1 MIRYLPLWAMVVI
14 VSAIPAAFETNCTWN
29 GGVQSVNGNG
39 ITKSK
44 SITNPEVLN
53 TYHKQSQ

>member
-1 MIRYLPLWAMVVI
+1 MVVI
-14 VSAIPAAFETNCTWN
+14 VSAIPAAFETNWTWN
-29 GGVQSVNGNG
+29 GGVQSVNENVT
-39 ITKSK
+39 TKSK

>member
-1 MIRYLPLWAMVVI
+1 MISYLPLWAMVVI

-29 GGVQSVNGNG
+29 GGVQSVNGNV
-39 ITKSK
+39 TKYE
-44 SITNPEVLN
+44 SITNPGVLN

>member
-1 MIRYLPLWAMVVI
+1 MVVI